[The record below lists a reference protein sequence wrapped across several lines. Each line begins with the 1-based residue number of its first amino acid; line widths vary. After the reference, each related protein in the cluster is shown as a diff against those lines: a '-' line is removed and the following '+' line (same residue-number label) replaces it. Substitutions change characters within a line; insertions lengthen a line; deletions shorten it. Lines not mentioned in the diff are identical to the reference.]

1 MIVITDKKRILVSSI
16 FILAIFLSSCSKQT
30 PNQTSDKKDESLL
43 SKAGGLASALVSG
56 DSYKCSYTNDK
67 DQSQGEYLVKNKM
80 FRVDGQEGADGQ
92 KSSIILNDMGMYMWA
107 VGETKGFFYP
117 TVKEDDSNKTNS
129 KSPVSEFDDYLNP
142 EKLDEKEKIDCKKAS
157 VSDSVFVPPVEV
169 KFEDFTKMM
178 ESFTNPSKTGTDL
191 PNIDLEN
198 LPSSVEDQQ

>member
-16 FILAIFLSSCSKQT
+16 FIFAIFLSSCSKQT
-30 PNQTSDKKDESLL
+30 PNQTINKDESLL

-92 KSSIILNDMGMYMWA
+92 KSSIILNDKGTYMWSP
-107 VGETKGFFYP
+107 GETKGFFYP
-117 TVKEDDSNKTNS
+117 TVKEDDSNKADG
-129 KSPVSEFDDYLNP
+129 KAPVSEFDDYLNP

-157 VSDSVFVPPVEV
+157 VNDSVFVPPAEV
-169 KFEDFTKMM
+169 KFEDFSKMM
-178 ESFTNPSKTGTDL
+178 ESFTNPSQAGTDL

-198 LPSSVEDQQ
+198 IPSADDSQ